1 MELHPCHERIHH
13 SEIVVGIDDSAGAQD
28 ALAFARRLADATGA
42 RLQLASA
49 YPYDEWP
56 SRVASHEFGGF
67 LRDEARALLDRHAA
81 SLGDDA
87 VPTHAIADHS
97 PARALHR
104 LAEHI
109 GAALIV
115 VGSTHRG
122 AIGRV
127 LPAAPVSGCCTA
139 RRARSRSLRA
149 ARRRGPR
156 PIGSVGIG
164 YDTSDES
171 EAALRAACRVA
182 RAFDANLRV
191 IRVFDATRV
200 GTPALMTFPGWE
212 TFNQDYE
219 QDQREG
225 LERAVAALPSDV
237 SAEAVFIASRPGS
250 ELATQSQ
257 DVDLMI
263 VGSRGYGPMAAVML
277 GGATHTLIRDA
288 ACPVVVLPRGTES
301 GLDALFRR
309 AEAAAP

>member
-1 MELHPCHERIHH
+1 M
-13 SEIVVGIDDSAGAQD
+13 SEIVVGIDDSASAED

-49 YPYDEWP
+49 YPYEEWP
-56 SRVASHEFGGF
+56 SRVASHEFGAH
-67 LRDEARALLDRHAA
+67 LRDEAQAVLDRRAA
-81 SLGDDA
+81 SLGDDN
-87 VPTHAIADHS
+87 VPMHAIADHS

-104 LAEHI
+104 VAEHI
-109 GAALIV
+109 GAALTV

-122 AIGRV
+122 ALGRV
-127 LPAAPVSGCCTA
+127 LPGSTGERLLHGSPCPVAIAPRGYAAQGSA
-139 RRARSRSLRA
+139 
-149 ARRRGPR
+149 
-156 PIGSVGIG
+156 PIGIVGVG

-182 RAFDANLRV
+182 RAFDAHLRV

-212 TFNQDYE
+212 AFNEDYE
-219 QDQREG
+219 QHQRQG
-225 LERAVAALPSDV
+225 LERAVAALPSEV
-237 SAEAVFIASRPGS
+237 SAEAVFVAGRPGS
-250 ELATQSQ
+250 DLATQSQ

-309 AEAAAP
+309 AEAAAS

>member
-1 MELHPCHERIHH
+1 M
-13 SEIVVGIDDSAGAQD
+13 SEIVVGIDDSASADD
-28 ALAFARRLADATGA
+28 ALAFARRVAAATGA

-49 YPYDEWP
+49 YPYEEWP
-56 SRVASHEFGGF
+56 SRVASHEFGAF
-67 LRDEARALLDRHAA
+67 LRDEAQALLDRHAA

-97 PARALHR
+97 SARALHR
-104 LAEHI
+104 LAENI

-127 LPAAPVSGCCTA
+127 LPGSTGERLMHGSPCPVAIAPRGYAAEG
-139 RRARSRSLRA
+139 
-149 ARRRGPR
+149 
-156 PIGSVGIG
+156 PIGVVGVG

-182 RAFDANLRV
+182 RTFSADLRV

-212 TFNQDYE
+212 AFNQDYE
-219 QDQREG
+219 QDQRER
-225 LERAVAALPSDV
+225 LEQAVAALPNDV
-237 SAEAVFIASRPGS
+237 SAEAVFLSGRPGS

-288 ACPVVVLPRGTES
+288 ACPVVVLPRATES
-301 GLDALFRR
+301 GLDVLFRR
-309 AEAAAP
+309 AQAAAS

>member
-1 MELHPCHERIHH
+1 M
-13 SEIVVGIDDSAGAQD
+13 SEIVVGIDDSAGAED

-49 YPYDEWP
+49 YPYEEWP
-56 SRVASHEFGGF
+56 SRVASHEFGAF
-67 LRDEARALLDRHAA
+67 LRDGAQAVLDRRAA
-81 SLGDDA
+81 SLGT
-87 VPTHAIADHS
+87 VPTHTIADPS

-104 LAEHI
+104 LAERI

-127 LPAAPVSGCCTA
+127 LPGSTGERLMHGSPCPVAIAPRGYAAEG
-139 RRARSRSLRA
+139 
-149 ARRRGPR
+149 
-156 PIGSVGIG
+156 PIGVVGVG
-164 YDTSDES
+164 YDASDES

-182 RAFDANLRV
+182 RTFNAHLRV

-200 GTPALMTFPGWE
+200 GTPALMTFPGYE
-212 TFNQDYE
+212 AFNQDHE
-219 QDQREG
+219 QNQRER
-225 LERAVAALPSDV
+225 LEHAVAALPSDV
-237 SAEAVFIASRPGS
+237 SAEAMFLSGRPGS

-277 GGATHTLIRDA
+277 GGTTHTLVRDA
-288 ACPVVVLPRGTES
+288 ACPVVVLPRGTEG
-301 GLDALFRR
+301 GLEALFPR
-309 AEAAAP
+309 AEVAAS

>member
-1 MELHPCHERIHH
+1 M
-13 SEIVVGIDDSAGAQD
+13 SEIVVGIDDSASAGD
-28 ALAFARRLADATGA
+28 ALAFARRLADVTGA

-49 YPYDEWP
+49 YPYEEWP
-56 SRVASHEFGGF
+56 SRVASHEFGAF
-67 LRDEARALLDRHAA
+67 LRDEAQAVLDHRAA
-81 SLGDDA
+81 SLGDG
-87 VPTHAIADHS
+87 VPTHAIPDHS

-104 LAEHI
+104 LAENI

-127 LPAAPVSGCCTA
+127 LPGSTGERLMHGSPCPVAIAPRGYAAEG
-139 RRARSRSLRA
+139 
-149 ARRRGPR
+149 
-156 PIGSVGIG
+156 PIGVVGVG

-182 RAFDANLRV
+182 RTFNAHLRV

-212 TFNQDYE
+212 AFNEDYE
-219 QDQREG
+219 QDQRER
-225 LERAVAALPSDV
+225 LEQAVAALPNDV
-237 SAEAVFIASRPGS
+237 STEAVFLSGRPGS

-263 VGSRGYGPMAAVML
+263 VGSRAYGPMAAVML
-277 GGATHTLIRDA
+277 GGATHALIRDA

-301 GLDALFRR
+301 GLDVLFRR
-309 AEAAAP
+309 AQAAAS

>member
-1 MELHPCHERIHH
+1 M
-13 SEIVVGIDDSAGAQD
+13 SEILVGIDDSAGAED

-49 YPYDEWP
+49 YPYEEWP
-56 SRVASHEFGGF
+56 SRVASHELGAF
-67 LRDEARALLDRHAA
+67 LRDEAQAVLDGRAA
-81 SLGDDA
+81 SLGDDT
-87 VPTHAIADHS
+87 VSTHAIADHS

-104 LAEHI
+104 LAERI

-127 LPAAPVSGCCTA
+127 LPGSTGERLMHGSPCPVAIAPRGHAAEG
-139 RRARSRSLRA
+139 
-149 ARRRGPR
+149 
-156 PIGSVGIG
+156 PIGVVGVG

-182 RAFDANLRV
+182 RAFNAHLRV

-200 GTPALMTFPGWE
+200 GTPALMTFPGYE
-212 TFNQDYE
+212 AFNQDYE
-219 QDQREG
+219 QDQRER
-225 LERAVAALPSDV
+225 LEHAVAALPSDV
-237 SAEAVFIASRPGS
+237 SAKAMFLSGRPGT

-277 GGATHTLIRDA
+277 GGTTHTLIRDA
-288 ACPVVVLPRGTES
+288 ACPVVVLPRGTEG
-301 GLDALFRR
+301 GLEALFPR
-309 AEAAAP
+309 AEVAAS

>member
-1 MELHPCHERIHH
+1 M

-67 LRDEARALLDRHAA
+67 LRDEAQALLDRHAA

-127 LPAAPVSGCCTA
+127 LPGSTGERLLHGSPCPVAIAPRGYAAE
-139 RRARSRSLRA
+139 
-149 ARRRGPR
+149 GPA

>member
-1 MELHPCHERIHH
+1 M
-13 SEIVVGIDDSAGAQD
+13 SEILVGIDDSAGTED

-49 YPYDEWP
+49 YPYEEWP
-56 SRVASHEFGGF
+56 SRVASHEFGAF
-67 LRDEARALLDRHAA
+67 LRDEAQSVLDRRAA

-97 PARALHR
+97 PARALHG

-109 GAALIV
+109 GAAVIV

-122 AIGRV
+122 VIGRV
-127 LPAAPVSGCCTA
+127 LPGSTGERLMHGSPCPVAIAPRGYAAQGSA
-139 RRARSRSLRA
+139 
-149 ARRRGPR
+149 
-156 PIGSVGIG
+156 PIGIVGVG

-182 RAFDANLRV
+182 RSFNAHLRV

-212 TFNQDYE
+212 AYNQDYE
-219 QDQREG
+219 QDQSEV
-225 LERAVAALPSDV
+225 LERTVATLPDDV
-237 SAEAVFIASRPGS
+237 SAEAMFIAGRPGS

-263 VGSRGYGPMAAVML
+263 VGSRAYGPMAAVML
-277 GGATHTLIRDA
+277 GGATHALIRDA

-301 GLDALFRR
+301 GLDVLFRR
-309 AEAAAP
+309 AQAAAS

>member
-1 MELHPCHERIHH
+1 M
-13 SEIVVGIDDSAGAQD
+13 SEIVVGIDETASAED

-42 RLQLASA
+42 RMELASA
-49 YPYDEWP
+49 YPYEEWP
-56 SRVASHEFGGF
+56 SRVASHEFGAF
-67 LRDEARALLDRHAA
+67 LRDEAQAVLDGRAA
-81 SLGDDA
+81 SLGDDT

-104 LAEHI
+104 LAERL

-127 LPAAPVSGCCTA
+127 LPGSTGERLMHGSPCPVAIAPRGYAAEG
-139 RRARSRSLRA
+139 
-149 ARRRGPR
+149 
-156 PIGSVGIG
+156 PIGVVGVG

-182 RAFDANLRV
+182 RAFNAHLRV

-200 GTPALMTFPGWE
+200 GTPALMTFPGYKA
-212 TFNQDYE
+212 FNQDYE
-219 QDQREG
+219 QDQRERF
-225 LERAVAALPSDV
+225 EHTVAALPSDV
-237 SAEAVFIASRPGS
+237 SAEAMFLSGRPGT

-277 GGATHTLIRDA
+277 GGTTHTLIRDA
-288 ACPVVVLPRGTES
+288 ACPVVVLPRGAEG
-301 GLDALFRR
+301 GLEALFPR
-309 AEAAAP
+309 AGAVAR